1 MATRRVSQ
9 GLPLNY
15 SNKGDLRRYPAKRTT
30 IPHSHK
36 LPATEGMQ
44 WEEAESP
51 TDAAQDVLA
60 RIHRHFKRFWKQL
73 ERRLYPPAPP
83 HSTDLPEQTL
93 QPNRRSAAQ
102 RHGTRSTPPKAKKLR
117 FPPGHPHTQLRQIN
131 KSKQHRG
138 DSYAATQ
145 STKQKL
151 WRKRQFLG
159 PNPFG
164 EKTLLQRRG
173 YPVREP
179 KRNPLDIVKARCVK
193 PRPSRRS
200 STHQQTP
207 TIPPLAALHELSSH
221 GSVQPSQGIG

>member
-15 SNKGDLRRYPAKRTT
+15 SDIGDLRRYPAKRTT

-36 LPATEGMQ
+36 LPATEGM
-44 WEEAESP
+44 
-51 TDAAQDVLA
+51 
-60 RIHRHFKRFWKQL
+60 H
-73 ERRLYPPAPP
+73 
-83 HSTDLPEQTL
+83 TDLPEQTL

-102 RHGTRSTPPKAKKLR
+102 RHGARSTPPKKPR
-117 FPPGHPHTQLRQIN
+117 FPPGHPHTRLRQIN

-138 DSYAATQ
+138 DPYAATQ

-151 WRKRQFLG
+151 WRKRQYLG
-159 PNPFG
+159 HNPFG
-164 EKTLLQRRG
+164 EKTLLQHKG

-179 KRNPLDIVKARCVK
+179 KCNPLDIGKARCVK

-200 STHQQTP
+200 STQQQTP
-207 TIPPLAALHELSSH
+207 TILHLSPDGPLAALHELSPH
-221 GSVQPSQGIG
+221 GSLQPSQGIG

>member
-44 WEEAESP
+44 WEGKKP
-51 TDAAQDVLA
+51 AQDL
-60 RIHRHFKRFWKQL
+60 L
-73 ERRLYPPAPP
+73 
-83 HSTDLPEQTL
+83 TL